1 MTNLGP
7 DKYYLFL
14 FWGQDIITENKIEA
28 NLYLPL
34 YIYKWDLDLF
44 ERLYCCC
51 EDFQPHWL
59 LLTFRP
65 LLAIPA
71 CFKSPKRDNCLLVYV
86 VSTLSVYYICISD
99 AAVHVSILDWKVFPN
114 FNWNN
119 LTSQWKFVT
128 FPISG
133 FCYIYTPTIHF
144 FQCLQ
149 HYCIWNLI
157 LSSFSLPDIIG
168 SESTYILK

>member
-1 MTNLGP
+1 M
-7 DKYYLFL
+7 
-14 FWGQDIITENKIEA
+14 ITENKIEA

-51 EDFQPHWL
+51 LDFQPHWL

-133 FCYIYTPTIHF
+133 FCYIYIHLLYIF
-144 FQCLQ
+144 FNVCSIIAFE
-149 HYCIWNLI
+149 IW
-157 LSSFSLPDIIG
+157 FSLL
-168 SESTYILK
+168 SHCLT